1 MAGAGCR
8 LARRFPVGPGKLL
21 GSVSTAVRF
30 PDRPLP
36 TASGERRTPRL
47 LKASRQSREYIYP
60 VFSAVFLPGH
70 TQRVSLCSPGA
81 PTPHGSAQRLSCAVI
96 HQSVELVW
104 TTLLIFKEP
113 CRSSRSLCCWRSM
126 GRYLPWLC
134 LKVFCGFGEALE

>member
-8 LARRFPVGPGKLL
+8 LARHIPVGPGGLL
-21 GSVSTAVRF
+21 GSVSAAVRF

-36 TASGERRTPRL
+36 TSSGERRIPRL

-70 TQRVSLCSPGA
+70 TQHVSLCSPGA

-96 HQSVELVW
+96 HQSIELVW
-104 TTLLIFKEP
+104 TTLQFVKEP
-113 CRSSRSLCCWRSM
+113 PPKRAQPLLLALSEPLLTVA
-126 GRYLPWLC
+126 LPKGVLRFW
-134 LKVFCGFGEALE
+134 